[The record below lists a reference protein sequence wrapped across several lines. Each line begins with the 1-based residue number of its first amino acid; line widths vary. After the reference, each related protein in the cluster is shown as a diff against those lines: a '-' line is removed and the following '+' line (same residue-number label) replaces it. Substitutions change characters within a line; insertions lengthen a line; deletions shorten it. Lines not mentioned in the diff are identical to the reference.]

1 MSFRLKI
8 KHSAKKADSNIVL
21 ALDLPPDQPHRL
33 LSRSI
38 EILETTH
45 PYVCAVKI
53 NRQLVL
59 PLGLFNGIQKILSS
73 AQDLGLATIM
83 DCKINDVGHTNR
95 IIAEYYYKA
104 GFDAVTANPFVG
116 WEEGL
121 QPVFEVAKQMRR
133 GVILL
138 VYMSHKAAE
147 EGYGQTI
154 RNPKSRRLGPQYVAF
169 AERALSWNADG
180 AVVGATY
187 PEKVRAVHAILGD
200 RVPIYSPGI
209 GIQGG
214 KIEPVIKAG
223 ARYLIVGRTI
233 TLAEN
238 PAETAKFIRD
248 VVRRCT
254 KE

>member
-1 MSFRLKI
+1 MSFRLKMNR
-8 KHSAKKADSNIVL
+8 SAKKKHSNIVL
-21 ALDLPPDQPHRL
+21 ALDLLSDQPHRL

-38 EILETTH
+38 QTLKETH
-45 PYVCAVKI
+45 SHVCAVKI

-59 PLGLFNGIQKILSS
+59 PLGLFNGVQKILSI
-73 AQDLGLATIM
+73 AQDLELPTIM

-121 QPVFEVAKQMRR
+121 QPVFEVAEQMRR

-138 VYMSHKAAE
+138 VYMSHKAAG

-154 RNPKSRRLGPQYVAF
+154 QNPKTEQLSPQYLTF
-169 AERALSWNADG
+169 AEKALSWNADG

-187 PEKVRAVHAILGD
+187 PEKIREVYRILGENI
-200 RVPIYSPGI
+200 PIYSPGV
-209 GIQGG
+209 GVQGG
-214 KIEPVIKAG
+214 GVEATIKAG

-233 TLAEN
+233 TLSEN
-238 PAETAKFIRD
+238 PAETAKRIRD
-248 VVRRCT
+248 AAKRCL
-254 KE
+254 K